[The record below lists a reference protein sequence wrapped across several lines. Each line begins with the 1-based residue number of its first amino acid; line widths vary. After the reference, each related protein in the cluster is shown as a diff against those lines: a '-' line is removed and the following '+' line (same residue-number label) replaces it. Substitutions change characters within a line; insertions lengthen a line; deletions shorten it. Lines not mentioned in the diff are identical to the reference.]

1 MKKFILTLAFIH
13 FLSGCASTA
22 IKSTTISTNTVLTPE
37 QGVVVVQVINNTE
50 RLAPLHKDWSEVIA
64 IRLDNADEKKQE
76 AINKA
81 KSKANKKG
89 KPFDESKVKWE
100 HDYYSLSPSRQGVV
114 NSQVFFGAM
123 PEGEYI
129 ITTLYSFY
137 SDGNMSSWVSM
148 PVLDSAGR
156 FNVEKKRLT
165 SLGSLVFQPLLSIK
179 EKSFWNSR
187 SSQKAYVT
195 RVDEQQPLAEYV
207 LGNLPQLA
215 KQIDVNRPIGWKED
229 TYDSYRKGLGE
240 LARNNAYGNIA
251 ISLSK
256 NAKGALASKFGQLKL
271 INHDDSW
278 ELLNLPT
285 NSEMLS
291 IIEIKERIYVGSEK
305 GSLFYKNYSSDEQW
319 VKETPVSPKEAIVW
333 MAKGNSQYYA
343 VTQSNLNYK
352 VYSFNLPNE
361 QWKEISTFKK
371 TNTTWL
377 VQYGGLFPVITTSG
391 TLRIFNDNK
400 IYDFNTNTGKWS
412 SKKGSSLR
420 KIAKLNDGTL
430 VGLEVS
436 QWDGVGDQVVSIDD
450 GDSWVGISRSLSVF
464 GDNKTDISL
473 PAKLAG
479 GQFVS
484 LGRTSSKGKEKS
496 TLNIISNKYD
506 GLNKSKTWQYH
517 YPAKDSCETL
527 LSELSQSNKLY
538 FLCDQGQVVSTVDF
552 GKSWVAEIDVDIENM
567 QSKYEDLTKAIN
579 ESLVKESESKAS
591 EEKVKEVKE

>member
-1 MKKFILTLAFIH
+1 MKKFLLMLAFIH
-13 FLSGCASTA
+13 ILSGCASTA
-22 IKSTTISTNTVLTPE
+22 IQSTAISTHTVLAPD

-64 IRLDNADEKKQE
+64 IRLDNADEKKQA
-76 AINKA
+76 AID
-81 KSKANKKG
+81 KSKSKHKNKR

-100 HDYYSLSPSRQGVV
+100 HDYYSLSPSTQGVI

-156 FNVEKKRLT
+156 FTVEKKRLT

-179 EKSFWNSR
+179 EKSFWSSS

-195 RVDEQQPLAEYV
+195 RVDEQQPLADYV

-215 KQIDVNRPIGWKED
+215 KQIDTYNPIGWKKD
-229 TYDSYRKGLGE
+229 SYDSYRQSLGE

-251 ISLSK
+251 ISLSL
-256 NAKGALASKFGQLKL
+256 NAKAALASKFGQLKL

-291 IIEIKERIYVGSEK
+291 IIEIKDRIYVGSEK
-305 GSLFYKNYSSDEQW
+305 GSLFYKKYSSDQQW
-319 VKETPVSPKEAIVW
+319 IKDTPVSPKEAIVW
-333 MAKGNSQYYA
+333 MAEADSQYYA
-343 VTQSNLNYK
+343 VTQSDLNYK
-352 VYSFNLPNE
+352 VYSFTVPNE
-361 QWKEISTFKK
+361 EWKEITSFKK
-371 TNTTWL
+371 TNTNWL
-377 VQYGGLFPVITTSG
+377 VQYGGLFPVMTTTG

-400 IYDFNTNTGKWS
+400 IYDYDPDSNKWNT
-412 SKKGSSLR
+412 KKGSSLR

-436 QWDGVGDQVVSIDD
+436 QWDGVGDQVVSIDN
-450 GDSWVGISRSLSVF
+450 GDTWVDISRTLSLF
-464 GDNKTDISL
+464 GDNKTDLSL

-484 LGRTSSKGKEKS
+484 LGRTPNKDKKKS
-496 TLNIISNKYD
+496 TLNIISNEID
-506 GLNKSKTWQYH
+506 GLDKRKTWQYH

-527 LSELSQSNKLY
+527 LPELSQNKKLY
-538 FLCDQGQVVSTVDF
+538 FLCDQGQVVSTADF
-552 GKSWVAEIDVDIENM
+552 GKTWITEIDVDIASM
-567 QSKYEDLTKAIN
+567 QSKYEELSTAIN
-579 ESLVKESESKAS
+579 ESEEKESKG
-591 EEKVKEVKE
+591 KVQEIKE